1 MKSPSQVGTP
11 APACP
16 LPLALRF
23 ACVALLLLGAS
34 SVAAG
39 PLGPEVLVNSTVVD
53 SQRTAEGSLRSRA
66 AATNGNGYVI
76 VWQSANQDGSG
87 YGIYARRYGTTGAPV
102 GNEFRV
108 NDEGAGSQ
116 TLPSISMDTADNF
129 VVVWQG
135 AGPSDA
141 DGIYARLF
149 DSNSAPRGPQFR
161 VNQTT
166 AGIQASPDVAMDN
179 GGGFVVVW
187 HGNGSG
193 DSDGVFVRRYS
204 ATGSATTDEILVNMD
219 TAGTQARPALSTD
232 SNGDFVVVWEAEIS
246 PGDFDIYLQRF
257 SGSANPQGAQ
267 TRVNATTRAQQLN
280 PSVARKSNS
289 DFAVVWESD
298 DDTTAATDFNVY
310 FQRFSSNG
318 SPQGSEA
325 RVNSV
330 TSQAQTQPFVEMA
343 STGDF
348 IIVWASDDDPT
359 PQTDWNVWMQL
370 VNKSGNPIN
379 DNAQV
384 NTSTAGEQTAPSL
397 AVDNFDNFT
406 VVWSGNGAGDD
417 AGVFARLWGD
427 APGSS
432 ADLGLAI
439 VVDDPTPF
447 EAASIV
453 YTITLTNNG
462 PDAAS
467 GVQVLDL
474 LPAGVT
480 FESDFATLGSYSP
493 TTGIWD
499 VGSIPA
505 SSNAVLVLT
514 TRVDAGTAGTTI
526 SNVVSIAA
534 ASVPD
539 PASANNAA
547 SVDVTPGRNTLGV
560 SGLHPSVSTMLPGD
574 APRVVFELQLN
585 NLAAVPE
592 TLRALTFANATSGP
606 GTATQLDASW
616 SEMTLEVA
624 GTGVPLAKR
633 SFAAQRATFD
643 AVDLVIAP
651 FDTLRLW
658 LHGAP
663 SLTARDSDLLDVRVE
678 SPSDLDL
685 SGAVQAQAT
694 WPIDP
699 DGGVLVDGMAAAQ
712 IRVHE
717 LNAGNFF
724 TGTTR
729 NLALDIT
736 LPANGYEA
744 DILEKINVVNLGTAL
759 FGDDIDVLEA
769 WVDDGDGT
777 FEADRDVLLG
787 ALVQTGNRWELT
799 ALSEAVSTQ
808 GLRLFVTVGISS
820 SAVVGRTVR
829 LGIGSDTDIALG
841 MSSGNDGPID
851 RAVSNRF
858 EQSISTNDRITLT
871 HGSLPSGSVRPGERD
886 LPLLHLVAT
895 NSYAVPRTMTH
906 LTLTNAATTV
916 NGGTQAQLDSELER
930 VTLRFDGNGNGIL
943 DNPNID
949 PLVTTAF
956 FSQGEASFDGFA
968 WNLPA
973 GMVSHLFVTADVSL
987 QAAADGDLLG
997 IRVEEGL
1004 DIVFDA
1010 PTALLASWPIDS
1022 GARWTVDGMV
1032 AAQVMNWGA
1041 PGATLGPGDSAPA
1054 LDLLL
1059 PANAYASDLLQ
1070 GITLQNLGTATG
1082 FDLSDMRLWRDG
1094 GDGVFNPRGG
1104 DDVELGPMV
1113 QVGATWKSPQI
1124 AAVVP
1129 PAGLRL
1135 FVEVTVASQPLE
1147 SSSIL
1152 LAVPVGGLVMA
1163 SANDGPVDAA
1173 IVNAETL
1180 VLSSAPLLATL
1191 FLPPASTVGQAF
1203 QALMQVQNRSGETI
1217 TDIRPSAL
1225 SISGDG
1231 VASELWGP
1239 TPPSFDL
1246 APGALASF
1254 TWTFS
1259 ADAIGNVQ
1267 MRASAEGTGATS
1279 GLTRRSLETSSN
1291 AHRILFPADTLH
1303 VQPVGSTPFSISRGE
1318 SDVVPLSL
1326 TLTNASQ
1333 PGASGTTSSVLLREL
1348 RLRVETDQGDE
1359 LVPAELFSRLAL
1371 REGGITYA
1379 ETTALPTSDAEVLL
1393 TPPAPIEVTASE
1405 PVTLSLVCD
1414 ILAATV
1420 HPVFRLAILDASW
1433 LTAEDGTSTQ
1443 GVRVVLQPQP
1453 IRSGAGQ
1460 IHAAPTQ
1467 LDVRAQTSPDTRVGR
1482 GQSDVVLLRIE
1493 AENLGVDGLT
1503 SGIRLGGLELAITDD
1518 AGVAQTDPSRFFQGV
1533 RVKSGVSL
1541 FGETTIAA
1549 NEDTTFTLPLSLP
1562 PVIAVNTSSQLTI
1575 LGDVSAGSPTG
1586 RYRVRL
1592 SDASRFEARDETT
1605 NQPVPVV
1612 YANPPVQGATIAI
1625 EAPAESLRVRGTPE
1639 FPPRFTVGESG
1650 RRALVADVRHPG
1662 TAGVGRVHVRGITLK
1677 ARDEARRALSLD
1689 AYIDRLRVLRA
1700 GQEIA
1705 VVTQLPVQGDLDVPI
1720 TGLVLEAGEE
1730 ASLLLEVDVEATAPI
1745 SFLELLVPALDAI
1758 DANLGSTVVV
1768 TPESGAELPLTSGL
1782 TRLGSPATE
1791 LVVGM
1796 ESQMPATLVGDGR
1809 EAPMARLE
1817 LVNTAASGSGSID
1830 VEHLVFRAA
1839 DRDFGSIHLGAAASR
1854 LRIYLD
1860 GDVWGD
1866 SGAIAADSATV
1877 ELRPAQVLSI
1887 APGSAVRLDVV
1898 AVLRHPGVASGFRLG
1913 VDAADV
1919 GVVQPGGALL
1929 NVRVESAAGQEFPLW
1944 TEPGSFA
1951 SRSLLGSF
1959 ANFPNPFAAGRE
1971 NTTFVYFLPTPA
1983 RVDLRILTPRG
1994 ETVAT
1999 LLGNAPRAAGLHQ
2012 VDTWR
2017 GRNGRGAVVYNGVY
2031 LAELVVTL
2039 EDGSRH
2045 RLLRRVAVVR

>member
-1 MKSPSQVGTP
+1 VG
-11 APACP
+11 
-16 LPLALRF
+16 
-23 ACVALLLLGAS
+23 LLLLGAS
-34 SVAAG
+34 TAAAG

-87 YGIYARRYGTTGAPV
+87 FGIYGRRYGTTGAPV

-116 TLPSISMDTADNF
+116 TLPSISMDNADNF

-135 AGPSDA
+135 AGPSDV

-149 DSNSAPRGPQFR
+149 DSNNSPLGPQYR

-166 AGIQASPDVAMDN
+166 AGVQASPDVAMDN

-193 DSDGVFVRRYS
+193 DSDGIFARRYS
-204 ATGSATTDEILVNMD
+204 ASGSATTGEILVNTD
-219 TAGTQARPALSTD
+219 TTGVQARPALSAD
-232 SNGDFVVVWEAEIS
+232 SNGDFVVVWEAEGS

-257 SGSANPQGAQ
+257 SASANPQGAQ
-267 TRVNATTRAQQLN
+267 TRVNATTREEQRN

-289 DFAVVWESD
+289 DFVVVWQSD
-298 DDTTAATDFNVY
+298 DDTTAATDFNIY

-318 SPQGSEA
+318 SSQGGET

-343 STGDF
+343 SSADF
-348 IIVWASDDDPT
+348 VIVWVSDDDPT
-359 PQTDWNVWMQL
+359 PQMDWNVWMQL
-370 VNKSGNPIN
+370 VNKSGNLIN
-379 DNAQV
+379 NNAQV
-384 NTSTAGEQTAPSL
+384 NTTSVGEQTAPSL

-447 EAASIV
+447 EGASIV
-453 YTITLTNNG
+453 YTITLMNNG
-462 PDAAS
+462 PDTAS

-474 LPAGVT
+474 LPAGIT
-480 FESDFATLGSYSP
+480 FQSDFATLGSYSS

-514 TRVDAGTAGTTI
+514 TAVDTGTSGTTI
-526 SNVVSIAA
+526 TNVVSVA
-534 ASVPD
+534 ASSLPD

-560 SGLHPSVSTMLPGD
+560 TGSQASASAMLPGE
-574 APRVVFELQLN
+574 APRVVFELQLAN
-585 NLAAVPE
+585 AAAVPE
-592 TLRALTFANATSGP
+592 TLRGVTFANATSGP
-606 GTATQLDASW
+606 GTGAQLDASW

-624 GTGVPLAKR
+624 GSAAPLATR
-633 SFAAQRATFD
+633 SFTGQRATFD
-643 AVDLVIAP
+643 ALDLVVAP

-658 LHGAP
+658 LRGAP
-663 SLTARDSDLLDVRVE
+663 SLTARDSDRLDVRLDG
-678 SPSDLDL
+678 PSDLDL
-685 SGAVQAQAT
+685 SGAVQAQGT

-699 DGGVLVDGMAAAQ
+699 DGGVLVDGMSAAQ
-712 IRVHE
+712 ITVHE
-717 LNAGNFF
+717 MAAGNFF
-724 TGTTR
+724 TSTTR
-729 NLALDIT
+729 NLALDLT

-769 WVDDGDGT
+769 WVDTGDGT
-777 FEADRDVLLG
+777 FEADQDALLG

-799 ALSEAVSTQ
+799 ALSELVSTQ

-820 SAVVGRTVR
+820 SAVVGRTIR

-871 HGSLPSGSVRPGERD
+871 QGSLPGGSVRPGDRD
-886 LPLLHLVAT
+886 VPMLHLVGAD
-895 NSYAVPRTMTH
+895 SYGTSRTMTD
-906 LTLTNAATTV
+906 LTVTNVATGV
-916 NGGTQAQLDSELER
+916 NGGTEAQLDSEVER

-943 DNPNID
+943 DNPSID
-949 PLVTTAF
+949 PVVTTSF
-956 FSQGEASFDGFA
+956 FSQGEASFEGLA
-968 WNLPA
+968 WNLPS
-973 GMVSHLFVTADVSL
+973 GIVSHLFVTADVSL

-1004 DIVFDA
+1004 DVAFDA
-1010 PTALLASWPIDS
+1010 PTAVLASWPIDS

-1032 AAQVMNWGA
+1032 AAQVTNRGA
-1041 PGATLGPGDSAPA
+1041 PGATLGPGDAAPA

-1094 GDGVFNPRGG
+1094 GDGLFNPRSG

-1113 QVGATWKSPQI
+1113 QVGAAWKSPQI
-1124 AAVVP
+1124 AAVVT

-1135 FVEVTVASQPLE
+1135 YVEVTVGSQPLE
-1147 SSSIL
+1147 SASVR
-1152 LAVPVGGLVMA
+1152 LAVPVGGIVMA
-1163 SANDGPVDAA
+1163 SANDGPIDAPIA
-1173 IVNAETL
+1173 NLETL

-1191 FLPPASTVGQAF
+1191 VLPPASTVAQSF
-1203 QALMQVQNRSGETI
+1203 QVLMQVQNRSGESI
-1217 TDIRPSAL
+1217 TDIAPSAL

-1231 VASELWGP
+1231 AASELWGP
-1239 TPPSFDL
+1239 TPSSLDL
-1246 APGALASF
+1246 APGAISSF

-1259 ADAIGNVQ
+1259 ADAIGNLQ
-1267 MRASAEGTGATS
+1267 LRGSAEGTGATS
-1279 GLTRRSLETSSN
+1279 SLTRRSLEAFSN
-1291 AHRILFPADTLH
+1291 AHRILIPADTLH
-1303 VQPVGSTPFSISRGE
+1303 VQPVGSAPFSISRGE
-1318 SDVVPLSL
+1318 TDVVPLSL

-1333 PGASGTTSSVLLREL
+1333 PGASTTTSSVLLREL
-1348 RLRVETDQGDE
+1348 RLRVETDQGDD

-1371 REGGITYA
+1371 REGSITYA
-1379 ETTALPTSDAEVLL
+1379 ETTALPTSGAEVVL
-1393 TPPAPIEVTASE
+1393 TPPAPIEVTANE
-1405 PVTLSLVCD
+1405 PVTISLVCD

-1433 LTAEDGTSTQ
+1433 LTTEDGTSTQ
-1443 GVRVVLQPQP
+1443 SVPVVLQPQP

-1482 GQSDVVLLRIE
+1482 GQGEVVLLRIE
-1493 AENLGVDGLT
+1493 AENSGVEGLT
-1503 SGIRLGGLELAITDD
+1503 SSIRIGGLELAITDEN
-1518 AGVAQTDPSRFFQGV
+1518 GVAQTDPSRFFRGV

-1549 NEDTTFTLPLSLP
+1549 NEDTSF
-1562 PVIAVNTSSQLTI
+1562 
-1575 LGDVSAGSPTG
+1575 SPTG

-1592 SDASRFEARDETT
+1592 SDASGFDARDETT
-1605 NQPVPVV
+1605 NEPVPVA
-1612 YANPPVQGATIAI
+1612 YASPPVQGPAIEI

-1639 FPPRFTVGESG
+1639 FPPSFTVGEIG

-1662 TAGVGRVHVRGITLK
+1662 IAGVGRVHVRRITVN
-1677 ARDEARRALSLD
+1677 ARDEARRTLSLD
-1689 AYIDRLRVLRA
+1689 AYIDRLRLLRN
-1700 GQEIA
+1700 GQEVA
-1705 VVTQLPVQGDLDVPI
+1705 VVTQLPAQGDLDVPI
-1720 TGLVLEAGEE
+1720 TGLLLEAGEE
-1730 ASLLLEVDVEATAPI
+1730 ASLVVEVDVEATAPT
-1745 SFLELLVPALDAI
+1745 SFLEVLVPAIDAI
-1758 DANLGSTVVV
+1758 DANLGSAVVV

-1796 ESQMPATLVGDGR
+1796 ESRMPATLVGDGR

-1817 LVNTAASGSGSID
+1817 LVNTAASGSGNIGVD
-1830 VEHLVFRAA
+1830 HLVLRAA
-1839 DRDFGSIHLGAAASR
+1839 DRDFGSILLGAAASR
-1854 LRIYLD
+1854 VRVYLD
-1860 GDVWGD
+1860 GDVWAD
-1866 SGAIAADSATV
+1866 SGAIVADSATV
-1877 ELRPAQVLSI
+1877 ELRPAQILSI
-1887 APGSAVRLDVV
+1887 APGGGVSLDVV

-1913 VDAADV
+1913 VDAADF
-1919 GVVQPGGALL
+1919 GVVQPGSALL
-1929 NVRVESAAGQEFPLW
+1929 SVRVESAEGQEFPFW
-1944 TEPGSFA
+1944 TEPGSFG
-1951 SRSLLGSF
+1951 SRSMRESF

-1971 NTTFVYFLPTPA
+1971 NTTFVYFLPTQA